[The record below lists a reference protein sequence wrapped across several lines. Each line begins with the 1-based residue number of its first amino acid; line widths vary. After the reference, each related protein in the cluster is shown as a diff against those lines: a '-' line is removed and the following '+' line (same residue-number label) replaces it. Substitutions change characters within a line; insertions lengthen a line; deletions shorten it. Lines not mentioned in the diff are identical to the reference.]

1 VDTDIKLQFAV
12 GKKLSFKFVVKVI
25 RLSFYKYESCQYNVA
40 KTMIQKQNLDLN
52 NSTSVLLEQKKST

>member
-1 VDTDIKLQFAV
+1 V

-52 NSTSVLLEQKKST
+52 HSTSALLEQKKST